1 MQKVNDFCLIGELG
15 LLITASVDKQ
25 MRIFKVE
32 VINESEATMKAEI
45 G

>member
-15 LLITASVDKQ
+15 LLIIASVDKL

-32 VINESEATMKAEI
+32 VISESEAKMKAEI

>member
-15 LLITASVDKQ
+15 LLITASVDKL
-25 MRIFKVE
+25 MRIFKVD
-32 VINESEATMKAEI
+32 VISESEAKMKAEI